1 MLYQL
6 YGLVIDHDDRL
17 SEVLAASQTHVDVRV
32 QKISPPRSF
41 PSPSRWFMNWT
52 LPGGEKWLSCANWN
66 GGYLLRFDELA
77 DFSTDRNGTEI
88 ICMPR
93 PGIPEDT
100 IQHLLLD
107 QVLPLVVNL
116 RGGEALH
123 ASAVLAS
130 QGVVAFAGSAGSG
143 KSTVAGSLV
152 KEGFPFV
159 SDDCLTLSNK
169 GLDIYA
175 IPAYPWL
182 RLWDDAQEHLFGENG
197 KIESVAHYTRKLR
210 VDIEDKPESYSTE
223 PKPLRRLYDIVH
235 SPEMEG
241 RSDIVIGKL
250 SGRDSFMALVR
261 CAFRLDITDR
271 QMLTR
276 QFQFLKRVASAV
288 SVRRLTFPR
297 NFQFLP
303 AVKEA
308 ILNDMTT
315 FDRPPGCKPAMGK
328 PSSKASNGGQIDIL
342 KGMGGSHLR

>member
-6 YGLVIDHDDRL
+6 YGLVIS
-17 SEVLAASQTHVDVRV
+17 SENLLPGETSIGNREVDVQVRQV
-32 QKISPPRSF
+32 CSPKFP
-41 PSPSRWFMNWT
+41 PSPSNWFMNWH
-52 LPGGEKWLSCANWN
+52 LPGGEKWLSCAKTE
-66 GGYLLRFDELA
+66 GGYLLRFNELA
-77 DFSTDRNGTEI
+77 DFTIDRIGSEI
-88 ICMPR
+88 VCMPR

-123 ASAVLAS
+123 ASGVLTS
-130 QGVVAFAGSAGSG
+130 QGVVAFAGPAGSG

-159 SDDCLTLSNK
+159 SDDCLTLSKK

-175 IPAYPWL
+175 IPAYPGL

-197 KIESVAHYTRKLR
+197 KIESVAHYTCKLR

-261 CAFRLDITDR
+261 CAFRLDITDC

-276 QFQFLKRVASAV
+276 QFEFLKRVASAV
-288 SVRRLTFPR
+288 SVRRLSFR
-297 NFQFLP
+297 KDFQLLS
-303 AVKEA
+303 AVREA
-308 ILNDMTT
+308 ILQDLKDME
-315 FDRPPGCKPAMGK
+315 
-328 PSSKASNGGQIDIL
+328 
-342 KGMGGSHLR
+342 

>member
-6 YGLVIDHDDRL
+6 YGLVIDHDAQL
-17 SEVLAASQTHVDVRV
+17 SEVLSASQTHVDVRV
-32 QKISPPRSF
+32 QKISPHKSF
-41 PSPSRWFMNWT
+41 PSPSDWFMNWT
-52 LPGGEKWLSCANWN
+52 LPGGEKWLSCAKMD

-77 DFSTDRNGTEI
+77 DFSIDHNGAEI
-88 ICMPR
+88 ICVPR

-123 ASAVLAS
+123 ASAVLTS
-130 QGVVAFAGSAGSG
+130 HGVVAFAGPAGSG

-159 SDDCLTLSNK
+159 SDDCLTLSRK

-175 IPAYPWL
+175 IPAYPGL

-197 KIESVAHYTRKLR
+197 KIKSVAHYTRKLR
-210 VDIEDKPESYSTE
+210 VDIEEKPESYSTE

-235 SPEMEG
+235 SPEMDE
-241 RSDIVIGKL
+241 RSDIVIEKL
-250 SGRDSFMALVR
+250 SARDSFMALVR

-276 QFQFLKRVASAV
+276 QFKFLKRVASAV
-288 SVRRLTFPR
+288 SVRRLSFR
-297 NFQFLP
+297 KDFQLLS
-303 AVKEA
+303 AVREA
-308 ILNDMTT
+308 ILHD
-315 FDRPPGCKPAMGK
+315 
-328 PSSKASNGGQIDIL
+328 L
-342 KGMGGSHLR
+342 KDLE

>member
-32 QKISPPRSF
+32 QKISPPTPF
-41 PSPSRWFMNWT
+41 PSPSHWFMNWH
-52 LPGGEKWLSCANWN
+52 LPGGEKWLACAKMEQ
-66 GGYLLRFDELA
+66 GYLLRFNDLA
-77 DFSTDRNGTEI
+77 DFSMDSNGSEI

-123 ASAVLAS
+123 ASAVLTS
-130 QGVVAFAGSAGSG
+130 QGVVAFAGPAGSG

-159 SDDCLTLSNK
+159 SDDCLTLSKK

-175 IPAYPWL
+175 IPAYPGL

-197 KIESVAHYTRKLR
+197 KIKSVAHYTRKLR
-210 VDIEDKPESYSTE
+210 VDIEEKPESYSTE
-223 PKPLRRLYDIVH
+223 PKPLRRLYDIVN
-235 SPEMEG
+235 SPEMDE
-241 RSDIVIGKL
+241 RSDIVIEKL
-250 SGRDSFMALVR
+250 SARDSFMALVR

-288 SVRRLTFPR
+288 SIRRLSFR
-297 NFQFLP
+297 KDFQLLS
-303 AVKEA
+303 AVREA
-308 ILNDMTT
+308 ILQD
-315 FDRPPGCKPAMGK
+315 
-328 PSSKASNGGQIDIL
+328 L
-342 KGMGGSHLR
+342 KDLE